1 MKDEEKAKQEYKA
14 LSGQVLAKK
23 RQIIKSIE
31 SLHGDLCELAA
42 LERALSESHTKGG
55 RAVAPL
61 FAEHLQ
67 QVEVPSLRIWSGIN
81 DMMNII
87 AANNHP
93 AVKPA
98 GHELPEIYFVT
109 DRVNLFSRGK

>member
-1 MKDEEKAKQEYKA
+1 VKKVKEQQGIAVQEYRS
-14 LSGQVLAKK
+14 LSGQVLAK
-23 RQIIKSIE
+23 RREIIRSIE

-42 LERALSESHTKGG
+42 LERELSESHTKGG

-67 QVEVPSLRIWSGIN
+67 QIEVPSLRIWSGIN

-87 AANNHP
+87 AETRGSASEP
-93 AVKPA
+93 TKP
-98 GHELPEIYFVT
+98 GG
-109 DRVNLFSRGK
+109 R